1 MKAPTAQSAASAKST
16 SQIAKNIS
24 IRTSTA
30 IPRIPPRITP
40 PPLLKSG
47 SKPTAPSPI
56 SSRAWHYGHIRR
68 HRAPPEGIQSR
79 DPLHQFSARLRL
91 SRPGRIEAPGHRD
104 RPAQVRRG
112 RARRNRH
119 RLPRF
124 RRKIS
129 NGTILERSM
138 SAPLLKIR
146 EELAAQIRAHGVETY
161 PYECCGAILGRD
173 GDGSREVIALLA
185 LANRRDD
192 SPRNRFEVTPG
203 DVQLAEKTAREKNI
217 ELIGWYHSHPDAP
230 ARPSEFDREHAWP
243 WYSYIIVSVQ
253 SGQPRDMNSWRLRD
267 DRSAY
272 DSEAIE
278 SSAHSA
284 SI

>member
-1 MKAPTAQSAASAKST
+1 
-16 SQIAKNIS
+16 
-24 IRTSTA
+24 
-30 IPRIPPRITP
+30 
-40 PPLLKSG
+40 
-47 SKPTAPSPI
+47 
-56 SSRAWHYGHIRR
+56 
-68 HRAPPEGIQSR
+68 
-79 DPLHQFSARLRL
+79 
-91 SRPGRIEAPGHRD
+91 
-104 RPAQVRRG
+104 
-112 RARRNRH
+112 
-119 RLPRF
+119 
-124 RRKIS
+124 
-129 NGTILERSM
+129 M

-173 GDGSREVIALLA
+173 GDGAREVLALLP

-203 DVQLAEKTAREKNI
+203 DVQLAEKTAKEKNI

-230 ARPSEFDREHAWP
+230 ARPSEF
-243 WYSYIIVSVQ
+243 
-253 SGQPRDMNSWRLRD
+253 DMNSWRLRD